1 MAFENG
7 AEEHLC
13 NFQIAACVHFLTR
26 DRAAVHRQIAIERA
40 QDLRDLRIGVFSLE
54 DILFFAE
61 DAVEEVLFVKTMG
74 GKGVRFF
81 AREREEIVKA
91 VVHAA
96 VFHGEHLVLHCLI
109 PGKDASADP
118 IAEPLRR
125 VKRGSVLRKAVDID
139 DALQDL
145 VHRVPRHPGLRHD
158 VEFVPFHVVE
168 LGLRAAGDQR
178 RAPQETAPG
187 GFLAVGKGVGH
198 TSAAL
203 QEEGA
208 AFLRKRGMRAHLRDR
223 RQIVPQRVPANE
235 AALPAAVAYKRGS
248 DARVFIKTGKQAPF
262 FQGSEVVCLFH
273 ECVYKIGIV
282 HANRRKGERLQ
293 FCLLDVHDMPL
304 FYDFDF
310 QIV

>member
-13 NFQIAACVHFLTR
+13 NFQIAACVHVLTR

-40 QDLRDLRIGVFSLE
+40 QDLRDLRIGVLALE
-54 DILFFAE
+54 HILFFAE
-61 DAVEEVLFVKTMG
+61 DAVKEVLFVKTMG

-109 PGKDASADP
+109 PGKDAAADP

-125 VKRGSVLRKAVDID
+125 VKRGSILRKAVDID

-158 VEFVPFHVVE
+158 VEFIPFHVVE
-168 LGLRAAGDQR
+168 LGFRTAGDQR

-203 QEEGA
+203 EEEGA
-208 AFLRKRGMRAHLRDR
+208 AFLRKRGMHAHLCDR
-223 RQIVPQRVPANE
+223 RQIVPQRVSADE

-248 DARVFIKTGKQAPF
+248 DARVFIKTGKQAPL
-262 FQGSEVVCLFH
+262 FQRSEVVCLFH
-273 ECVYKIGIV
+273 ECVYKIGIF

-293 FCLLDVHDMPL
+293 FCLLDVHDIPL
-304 FYDFDF
+304 FYDSDF
-310 QIV
+310 LIV